1 MRKYLIVIMVVAL
14 IVLTSVFTIQ
24 SRIEAKN
31 NVQQTKEIQ
40 SSETIETS
48 ESNSTDQFTIDV
60 SNVQQITGW
69 DKEISTYFVQ
79 EANANGVLIYEEAL
93 PIASVETGGT
103 YSFDAIHINTNGTQD
118 GGLFQL
124 NTVTYQGI
132 VNWFKSEGRQFDS
145 WDRCD
150 PEFNISAGIF
160 WIGHLK
166 FVYNLEGH
174 SLFTNYNKGVK
185 GASDYYAK
193 TGTYESDYSKKCL
206 VVVNELTKYKNNNL
220 QTN

>member
-1 MRKYLIVIMVVAL
+1 MRKYLIVIMIVAL
-14 IVLTSVFTIQ
+14 MVSIGVFQVQ
-24 SRIEAKN
+24 SRTEAKN
-31 NVQQTKEIQ
+31 NIQQTNQIQ
-40 SSETIETS
+40 SNEPIETS
-48 ESNSTDQFTIDV
+48 ESNPADQFTIDV
-60 SNVQQITGW
+60 SNVQQITRW
-69 DKEISTYFVQ
+69 DKDIATYFVQ
-79 EANANGVLIYEEAL
+79 EANANGVSIYDEAL

-103 YSFDAIHINTNGTQD
+103 YSFDAIHINSNGTQD

-124 NTVTYQGI
+124 NDKTYQGI

-150 PEFNISAGIF
+150 PEFNISAGLF

-174 SLFTNYNKGVK
+174 SLFTNYNKGVT

-193 TGTYESDYSKKCL
+193 TGTYESDYSQKCF
-206 VVVNELTKYKNNNL
+206 VVVDELTKYKNNN
-220 QTN
+220 

>member
-1 MRKYLIVIMVVAL
+1 MRKYLIVIMIVAL
-14 IVLTSVFTIQ
+14 MVSIGVFQVQ
-24 SRIEAKN
+24 SRTEAKN
-31 NVQQTKEIQ
+31 NIQQTNQIQ
-40 SSETIETS
+40 SNEPIETS
-48 ESNSTDQFTIDV
+48 ESNPANQFTIDV
-60 SNVQQITGW
+60 SNVQQITRW
-69 DKEISTYFVQ
+69 DKDIATYFVQ
-79 EANANGVLIYEEAL
+79 EANANGVSIYDEAL

-103 YSFDAIHINTNGTQD
+103 YSFDAIHINSNGTQD

-124 NTVTYQGI
+124 NDKTYQGI

-150 PEFNISAGIF
+150 PEFNISAGLF

-193 TGTYESDYSKKCL
+193 TGTYESDYSQKCF
-206 VVVNELTKYKNNNL
+206 VVVDELTKYKNNN
-220 QTN
+220 